1 MKSDTQITTFDNGVQ
16 LATTSM
22 PHMESVAIGFWT
34 RVGSRHE
41 SLENSGIAHFIEHLL
56 FKGTPSRTSAEI
68 SRQIESLGAS
78 LDGYT
83 VEDHTCYHVK
93 GPCDQLEPLV
103 DVLADFYRFPV
114 FDTKDIE
121 AERNVI
127 FEEIAMVRDQPSQM
141 LEDLLSEAAWGCDH
155 PLGRPITGT
164 EISLTGMGR
173 NELLSFYNRAYAS
186 QETVI
191 SVAGNI
197 DHKQAVDIVYE
208 RVQDMQRSH
217 PMQFKDAD
225 RPTQGFSFEAREDLE
240 QAQIAIGFRGVSRND
255 PDRYAM
261 KMLNVLLGENMSS
274 RLFQVLREEA
284 ALCYEIQSDIM
295 SFDDAGLLH
304 MFIALDPENVTE
316 ALEIIAQVLKSFR
329 DKPVSES
336 ELEEAKSYLIGQSR
350 IALENTASQMMW
362 SGHSLLAFNGLVQPS
377 EVFDQIKQVTV
388 EEIQKMAQRMFQPK
402 GMAIAGIGPH
412 GAGLELNRWELVS

>member
-1 MKSDTQITTFDNGVQ
+1 
-16 LATTSM
+16 
-22 PHMESVAIGFWT
+22 
-34 RVGSRHE
+34 
-41 SLENSGIAHFIEHLL
+41 
-56 FKGTPSRTSAEI
+56 
-68 SRQIESLGAS
+68 
-78 LDGYT
+78 
-83 VEDHTCYHVK
+83 
-93 GPCDQLEPLV
+93 
-103 DVLADFYRFPV
+103 
-114 FDTKDIE
+114 
-121 AERNVI
+121 
-127 FEEIAMVRDQPSQM
+127 
-141 LEDLLSEAAWGCDH
+141 
-155 PLGRPITGT
+155 
-164 EISLTGMGR
+164 
-173 NELLSFYNRAYAS
+173 
-186 QETVI
+186 
-191 SVAGNI
+191 
-197 DHKQAVDIVYE
+197 
-208 RVQDMQRSH
+208 
-217 PMQFKDAD
+217 MQFKDAD

-362 SGHSLLAFNGLVQPS
+362 SGESLLAFNGLVQPS

>member
-1 MKSDTQITTFDNGVQ
+1 
-16 LATTSM
+16 
-22 PHMESVAIGFWT
+22 
-34 RVGSRHE
+34 
-41 SLENSGIAHFIEHLL
+41 
-56 FKGTPSRTSAEI
+56 
-68 SRQIESLGAS
+68 
-78 LDGYT
+78 
-83 VEDHTCYHVK
+83 
-93 GPCDQLEPLV
+93 
-103 DVLADFYRFPV
+103 
-114 FDTKDIE
+114 
-121 AERNVI
+121 
-127 FEEIAMVRDQPSQM
+127 
-141 LEDLLSEAAWGCDH
+141 
-155 PLGRPITGT
+155 
-164 EISLTGMGR
+164 
-173 NELLSFYNRAYAS
+173 
-186 QETVI
+186 
-191 SVAGNI
+191 
-197 DHKQAVDIVYE
+197 
-208 RVQDMQRSH
+208 
-217 PMQFKDAD
+217 
-225 RPTQGFSFEAREDLE
+225 
-240 QAQIAIGFRGVSRND
+240 
-255 PDRYAM
+255 M

-362 SGHSLLAFNGLVQPS
+362 SGESLLAFNGLVQPS